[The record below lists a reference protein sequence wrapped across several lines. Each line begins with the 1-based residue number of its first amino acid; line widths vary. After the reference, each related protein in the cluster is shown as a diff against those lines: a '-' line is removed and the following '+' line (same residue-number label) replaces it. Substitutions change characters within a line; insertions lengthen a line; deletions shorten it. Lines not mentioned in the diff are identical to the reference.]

1 MKRGIRARLDGG
13 WAGVGYIIICLLPLL
28 FLITCATLDKVG
40 ISLKAPTT
48 QILIKDATFLAGYE
62 IGKGNPT
69 LAKEFIKHT
78 KVGKEDILTLFPSW
92 KRYLSDRLKDPVHR
106 RLVIAMLDLVELDLK
121 LKPDQEKVIIIREL
135 FREFIKGLEIGI
147 SSETAKRSCLNL

>member
-1 MKRGIRARLDGG
+1 MRKVFYCFTPSGWLLLSLIILFIIGG
-13 WAGVGYIIICLLPLL
+13 
-28 FLITCATLDKVG
+28 CAG

-48 QILIKDATFLAGYE
+48 QMLIQNPTYLAGYE
-62 IGKGNPT
+62 IGKANPT

-106 RLVIAMLDLVELDLK
+106 RLVGTMLDLVELDLK
-121 LKPDQEKVIIIREL
+121 LKPDKEKVRIIREL
-135 FREFIKGLEIGI
+135 FKEFISGLEAGI
-147 SSETAKRSCLNL
+147 Q